1 MVTRILL
8 VLALAVP
15 AAVDFPPLGPVVW
28 EANDRN
34 SIPEPKEREI
44 STIYDFM
51 VGTFAQPVGRAADVP
66 RNVRKLA
73 GKPKE
78 AEDVNVLDEVPNSSW
93 FTNRNFVS
101 RMSLEDVQRGPG
113 GTGPDPQGP
122 WTITHCKTNGI
133 SPGLR
138 IKDQKGDVYLIK
150 FDPPDFPE
158 MSTSAD
164 AVGARFFYA
173 AGYNVPE
180 NTVVSFEENILQ
192 AEKDLEC
199 AGPSGKH
206 IALTAG
212 GLEHFLG
219 SVGRTKDGRLRAIA
233 SKFIAGK
240 PKGPFSYTGV
250 RSDDPND
257 TIPHEHR
264 RELRGL
270 RVIAAFLNHHDV
282 KQINT
287 LDSYV
292 EEDGKKFLKHYLID
306 FGSTL
311 GSATIAPKSGT
322 QGNENIFDSG
332 EVFKAFITLGIYR
345 RPGDR
350 EADPLH
356 PSIGY
361 IEGKELEPSKW
372 RTNYPIAAFE
382 NMTDR
387 DAYWGAKIVAS
398 FTNEQIAAI
407 VKTGKYSD
415 AIAESVLIEILEQR
429 RDRII
434 DYYFRRVAPMD
445 RLRLESNSL
454 VFADLAIDA
463 KRDDPARV
471 RYQVTTEAK
480 SVKRVAGTFN
490 HGASI
495 PVDVI
500 DEPTEV
506 KITRTS
512 PGWPELSMSVWVQRV
527 SGVPSI
533 VGIRR

>member
-8 VLALAVP
+8 FLALALPVT
-15 AAVDFPPLGPVVW
+15 VDFPPRGPVVW

-44 STIYDFM
+44 STIYDFL
-51 VGTFAQPVGRAADVP
+51 VGTFAQPVGQAADVP
-66 RNVRKLA
+66 RNARRLV

-78 AEDVNVLDEVPNSSW
+78 SEGVNVLDEVPNSSW

-101 RMSLEDVQRGPG
+101 RMSLEEVQRGPG

-138 IKDQKGDVYLIK
+138 IKDQKGDAYLIK

-158 MSTSAD
+158 MSTGAD
-164 AVGARFFYA
+164 AVGAKVFYA

-180 NTVVSFEENILQ
+180 NTVVVFDENILR

-199 AGPSGKH
+199 TGPSGKMV
-206 IALTAG
+206 AMTAEG
-212 GLEHFLG
+212 IEHFLG
-219 SVGRTKDGRLRAIA
+219 SVGRTKDGRHRAIA
-233 SKFIAGK
+233 SKFIGGK

-250 RSDDPND
+250 RPDDPND

-306 FGSTL
+306 FGSAL
-311 GSATIAPKSGT
+311 GSAAVTSKGPL
-322 QGNENIFDSG
+322 QGNEHIFDTR
-332 EVFKAFITLGIYR
+332 EIFKAFITLGIYR

-350 EADPLH
+350 ETEPLH
-356 PSIGY
+356 PSLGY
-361 IEGKELEPSKW
+361 IESKQFEPSKW
-372 RTNYPIAAFE
+372 RPNYPIVAFE

-387 DAYWGAKIVAS
+387 DAFWGAKIVAS
-398 FTNEQIAAI
+398 FTNEQITAM
-407 VKTGKYSD
+407 VKAGKYSD
-415 AIAESVLIEILEQR
+415 RIAESVLIEILEQR
-429 RDRII
+429 RDKIA
-434 DYYFRRVAPMD
+434 DYYFRRIAPLD
-445 RLRLESNSL
+445 RFQLQGNSL
-454 VFADLAIDA
+454 VFNDLAIDA
-463 KRDDPARV
+463 KRDDPRRV
-471 RYQVTTEAK
+471 RYEVTAESQNA
-480 SVKRVAGTFN
+480 KRVSGTFN
-490 HGASI
+490 HGAAV
-495 PVDVI
+495 PVEVT

-512 PGWPELSMSVWVQRV
+512 PGWPELSMSVWIQRV
-527 SGVPSI
+527 SGVPTV